1 MTANIEVSVKVY
13 LYQQIENKANDPYRN
28 EVINF
33 CEVYP
38 TWEQAERALKVGE
51 IKEAEDGYAYKTA
64 LGDIY
69 QYHLEYDNNAGDHVW
84 EIRRERF
91 NKEGRLEYE
100 SCRVIEKKF

>member
-1 MTANIEVSVKVY
+1 MKAQIEVSVKVY

-38 TWEQAERALKVGE
+38 TWEKAEQALKVGE
-51 IKEAEDGYAYKTA
+51 NKEASDGVPYETV
-64 LGDIY
+64 LGSIY

-84 EIRRERF
+84 EIRHERF

-100 SCRVIEKKF
+100 ACRVIEKKF